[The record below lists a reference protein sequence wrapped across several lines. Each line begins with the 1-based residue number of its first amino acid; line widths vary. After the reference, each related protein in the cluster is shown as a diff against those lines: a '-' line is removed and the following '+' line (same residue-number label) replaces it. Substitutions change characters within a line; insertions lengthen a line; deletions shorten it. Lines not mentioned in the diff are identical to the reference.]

1 MWVKKSI
8 YEENFKLFF
17 YRIYFSQMYSSINA
31 KEEGN
36 INYITDIIALERL
49 VGGQLYIHLC
59 IIYIF
64 FSFFYRYFI
73 FFLFICL
80 KNRW

>member
-1 MWVKKSI
+1 
-8 YEENFKLFF
+8 
-17 YRIYFSQMYSSINA
+17 MYSSINA